1 MNIEFHYYMTYL
13 IAARAGFCPA
23 EAEVVAYSSQ
33 YIDDNDLIYNI
44 TNDDGLTYSNYISQ
58 TKNISKPKHK
68 LFRIYPIFHFVP
80 GDPLADSAR
89 RRDGK
94 LHLLNTT
101 ADSKN
106 ARRILKSALQ
116 TDNLYKIGL
125 AVHSFADTF
134 AHQNFVGYYD
144 EFNIVKSLQK
154 KVNSFFDRS
163 VYAVGHAAADIRP
176 DICNLVWEDPR
187 LCNSN
192 AERDNK
198 MIFLKAAERVFE
210 ELKNYQNPDLKA
222 AELKEEKDGLLSDLK
237 TAIGR
242 RTEHPEI
249 FKINTPAERIER
261 FRRLS
266 LKKEYGGRKLKK
278 YNISDWFNEL
288 IEFDLKVLKIDNSSA
303 WQRLFLDY
311 FSNYFSFIKNSCS
324 WKKKDFKES
333 HWYQF
338 QEAVKE
344 MQAEIIN
351 QLEPKVFS
359 KLELENW

>member
-1 MNIEFHYYMTYL
+1 MTYL
-13 IAARAGFCPA
+13 IATRAGFSPVKA
-23 EAEVVAYSSQ
+23 ETIAYASQ

-44 TNDDGLTYSNYISQ
+44 SNKGKQSYNNYISQ
-58 TKNISKPKHK
+58 TKNITKPKHK
-68 LFRIYPIFHFVP
+68 LFRIYPIFHFIP

-89 RRDGK
+89 RSDGK

-106 ARRILKSALQ
+106 ASRILKTALQ

-125 AVHSFADTF
+125 AVHSFADSF

-163 VYAVGHAAADIRP
+163 VYAVGHAAANIRP
-176 DICNLVWEDPR
+176 DIPNLVWEDPR
-187 LCNSN
+187 LCDSNSK
-192 AERDNK
+192 RDNK
-198 MIFLKAAERVFE
+198 AILLKAAGRVFE
-210 ELKNYQNPDLKA
+210 ELKRYQNPALKASVLKKEKEELISDLKA
-222 AELKEEKDGLLSDLK
+222 
-237 TAIGR
+237 AIGR
-242 RTEHPEI
+242 RTKHPEI
-249 FKINTPAERIER
+249 FKINTPAKRIER
-261 FRRLS
+261 FQKLS
-266 LKKEYGGRKLKK
+266 SKKEYGGQKLKK
-278 YNISDWFNEL
+278 YNISAWFNQAL
-288 IEFDLKVLKIDNSSA
+288 KFDLKVLKIDNSST
-303 WQRLFLDY
+303 WQRLLLDY
-311 FSNYFSFIKNSCS
+311 FSNHLSFIKNSCS
-324 WKKKDFKES
+324 WKKKDYRNS

>member
-1 MNIEFHYYMTYL
+1 LNIEFHYYITYL
-13 IAARAGFCPA
+13 IAARAGFSPE
-23 EAEVVAYSSQ
+23 EAEVIAYSSQ

-44 TNDDGLTYSNYISQ
+44 SGDHGEVYSNYISQ

-68 LFRIYPIFHFVP
+68 LFRIYPIFHFIP

-89 RRDGK
+89 RKDGK

-106 ARRILKSALQ
+106 ARRILKSALG

-163 VYAVGHAAADIRP
+163 VYAVGHAAANIRP
-176 DICNLVWEDPR
+176 DIPNLIWQDPR
-187 LCNSN
+187 LCDSNSR
-192 AERDNK
+192 RDNK
-198 MIFLKAAERVFE
+198 DIFLKAAGRVFTA
-210 ELKNYQNPDLKA
+210 LKGYLDPDLKA
-222 AELKEEKDGLLSDLK
+222 AELKKEKEALLSDLGA
-237 TAIGR
+237 AIGR
-242 RTEHPEI
+242 RTKHPEI
-249 FKINTPAERIER
+249 FKINTPAKRIER

-266 LKKEYGGRKLKK
+266 SKKEYGGRKLKK
-278 YNISDWFNEL
+278 YNISAWFNEV
-288 IEFDLKVLKIDNSSA
+288 IEFNLKVLKIDNSSA
-303 WQRLFLDY
+303 WQRLILDY
-311 FSNYFSFIKNSCS
+311 LSNHLSFIKNSCS
-324 WKKKDFKES
+324 WKKKDFKDS
-333 HWYQF
+333 HWYRF

-344 MQAEIIN
+344 MQEEIIN
-351 QLEPKVFS
+351 QLQPKVFS
-359 KLELENW
+359 KLELERW